1 MTGTGVTDLFKSI
14 GGCAEGGLR
23 VALKVQESME
33 SNTKTGFQLIEVKN
47 ETPDKVYVFVVHEL
61 QIESLTTKRNL
72 LVVVSDVFVAH
83 TIRNCIVYTETC
95 QEWLSQRAHITLH
108 GELVSSFF
116 NRVQNWEEQ
125 LLFFPS
131 SANAA
136 ESARV

>member
-1 MTGTGVTDLFKSI
+1 MTGAGVTDLFKSI
-14 GGCAEGGLR
+14 GGCAGGELR

-47 ETPDKVYVFVVHEL
+47 ETPDKVYVLVVYESR
-61 QIESLTTKRNL
+61 IESLTTKRNL

-83 TIRNCIVYTETC
+83 TARKFIVYTETS
-95 QEWLSQRAHITLH
+95 QEWFSQRAHVTLQ
-108 GELVSSFF
+108 GELMSSFF
-116 NRVQNWEEQ
+116 NRVQGWEEQ
-125 LLFFPS
+125 RLFFSS